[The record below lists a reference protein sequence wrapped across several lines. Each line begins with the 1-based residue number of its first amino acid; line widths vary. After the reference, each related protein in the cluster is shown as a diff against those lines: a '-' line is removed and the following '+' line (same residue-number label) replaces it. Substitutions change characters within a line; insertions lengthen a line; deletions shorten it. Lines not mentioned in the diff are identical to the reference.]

1 MGLSGREFETS
12 TQERGSHTHDGIC
25 DLGLVRSVLYPLQT
39 EKSFQKA
46 VSPEAALVYPS
57 APLPPKPEGD
67 FPPPPPPL
75 DPEMSWEDKPL
86 TQFQPAMASTLCLC
100 ALNTEDHLA
109 FPIDY
114 RPDANNPTQVITI
127 HETFDINVLKE
138 LKSSVRLNGA
148 NSP

>member
-12 TQERGSHTHDGIC
+12 TQERGSQTRDGIC
-25 DLGLVRSVLYPLQT
+25 NLGLVRSVLYPFQT
-39 EKSFQKA
+39 EKSCQKA
-46 VSPEAALVYPS
+46 VSPEAALVYS
-57 APLPPKPEGD
+57 STPLPPKLEDD

-86 TQFQPAMASTLCLC
+86 TQFQPAMASTLHTC
-100 ALNTEDHLA
+100 ALNIEDHLA
-109 FPIDY
+109 FPINY
-114 RPDANNPTQVITI
+114 RPDANNPTQVIAT
-127 HETFDINVLKE
+127 HETFDISVLKE